1 MYLLVILAT
10 LFILLYCIFYKK
22 SKTIEKFFPAWQDHT
37 IYSQLS
43 RRVNVGIWRGWLNIN
58 NLLLSDKLLEHTNM
72 NLIIYETNN
81 EVIDALLI
89 TKKIDIGIVTEADYG
104 IYLTTK
110 LENENK
116 GVFTKETMIKNKKT
130 ILHNF
135 NTRRLFT
142 FYKLYRFLIVNNLRI
157 NKPSDLDGNTLE
169 ITNLTNQ
176 IYKLDLDLLKNIKY
190 TKVYRDVGR
199 GVSQFDSVNKLG
211 MQIDGYFTQYDYPNP
226 VLSEITSRVNC
237 TLIDLYSDGNKD
249 NGNKDNGKKDNGNK
263 IVTPDKILKKYFYLN
278 KDKMSLDAYPEL
290 VARRKDIID
299 FYGLPYKSNSVN
311 CYSFKMIMLSRSDV
325 QDEWIY
331 LFTKSI
337 MDNLHSIKKDIPYLH
352 EVSREGMYK
361 STLSDILPIHPAVF
375 EQSKYSF

>member
-22 SKTIEKFFPAWQDHT
+22 PNNIEKFFPAWQDHT

-89 TKKIDIGIVTEADYG
+89 TKKIDVGIVTEADYG

-110 LENENK
+110 LENEDKN
-116 GVFTKETMIKNKKT
+116 VFTKETIIKNKKT

-157 NKPSDLDGNTLE
+157 NKPSDLDGKTLE
-169 ITNLTNQ
+169 ITNLTNE
-176 IYKLDLDLLKNIKY
+176 IYKLDLDLLKNITY
-190 TKVYRDVGR
+190 TKIYRDVGR
-199 GVSQFDSVNKLG
+199 GVSKFDSINKLG

-226 VLSEITSRVNC
+226 VLREISSRVNC

-249 NGNKDNGKKDNGNK
+249 GGNK
-263 IVTPDKILKKYFYLN
+263 IVTPDKILQKYFYLN

-290 VARRKDIID
+290 VSRRKDIID
-299 FYGLPYKSNSVN
+299 FYDLPYKSNSVN

-337 MDNLHSIKKDIPYLH
+337 IDNLENIKRAVPYLH
-352 EVSREGMYK
+352 EVSKEGMYK

-375 EQSKYSF
+375 EQSKYSTK